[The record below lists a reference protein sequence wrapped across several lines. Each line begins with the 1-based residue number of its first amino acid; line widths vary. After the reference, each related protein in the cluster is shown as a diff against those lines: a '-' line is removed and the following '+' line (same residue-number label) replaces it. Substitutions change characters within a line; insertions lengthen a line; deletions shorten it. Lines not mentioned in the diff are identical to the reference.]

1 MIKDIKI
8 VPPDIEYISQWSD
21 YELPSGHII
30 VDKGVTG
37 CGYTEYCIRNTKNV
51 VLCSPRKLLLEN
63 KFDQHENDP
72 GIFYLKNDKDNNFS
86 DINDLKVNLR
96 DHILKC
102 DFKGIPI
109 KFLVTYDSAYLIIDY
124 LVESGMIDR
133 FFFIIDEFQSLFLDS
148 YFKSEVENDFL
159 EYLQVCPNVLY
170 LSATP
175 MLDKYLERLPEFKD
189 LMFQSLSWKN
199 SKFTETINIQRKHT
213 GSLGRECKK
222 IIGEYLKGNF
232 KVALNTKGE
241 LVQSKE
247 AVFYFNS
254 LTDIIRI
261 IKDLGLTPDQV
272 DIICS
277 DTPENRKKLEKIGF
291 TISRVPLK
299 GQPNKMFTFCTS
311 SVYIGADFHSTCA
324 SSFVFAD
331 PNLKCLALDIS
342 LDLPQIVGRQ
352 RDKENPF
359 KNNIVIFY
367 KLIRTEN
374 LEDRVLFDEKQNQ
387 RRESTEAVLSGF
399 NKLSAKEQNEYVL
412 KIRSDIKVSQYSR
425 DFVSISKKTGLPVYN
440 SFIEIANER
449 AWEVSQ
455 KDYQDKITVT
465 KSIFKEGYTQEEY
478 RDRDDKIVSDFL
490 DNHFYMTGIFEEKM
504 KMYCEFM
511 DTFKDNIYILDQIIH
526 KVDPKFKTYY
536 DLYGT
541 SGCRS
546 VSYQEIYLKRKIGDS
561 LLEDSLKGRLIKE
574 FKIGDRITL
583 KDIKMRLQNIYTS
596 LNITRTPKAKDLEQY
611 FSVEELKLQDSLT
624 KKRSKGYKIIGI
636 L

>member
-37 CGYTEYCIRNTKNV
+37 CGYTEYCIQNNKNV

-86 DINDLKVNLR
+86 DINDLRVRLR

-102 DFKGIPI
+102 DFRGIPI
-109 KFLVTYDSAYLIIDY
+109 KFLVTYDSAYIIIDY
-124 LVESGMIDR
+124 LVEFGMVDR

-175 MLDKYLERLPEFKD
+175 MLDRYLERLPEFKD
-189 LMFQSLSWKN
+189 LVFQSLNWKN
-199 SKFTETINIQRKHT
+199 SKFTETINIQRKRT
-213 GSLGRECKK
+213 GSLGKECKK
-222 IIGEYLKGNF
+222 IIEDYLKGNF

-277 DTPENRKKLEKIGF
+277 DTPENRKKLDKIGF

-299 GQPNKMFTFCTS
+299 GQPNKMFTFCTR

-324 SSFVFAD
+324 SSYVFAD

-374 LEDRVLFDEKQNQ
+374 LEDRALFDKKQNQ
-387 RRESTEAVLSGF
+387 RKDNSKALLSLFIKGSLIEKS
-399 NKLSAKEQNEYVL
+399 NLIKKL
-412 KIRSDIKVSQYSR
+412 RSDIKVSQYSD
-425 DFVSISKKTGLPVYN
+425 DFISISKKTGLPVYN
-440 SFIEIANER
+440 NFIEIANER

-465 KSIFKEGYTQEEY
+465 KSILKEGYTQEEY

-511 DTFKDNIYILDQIIH
+511 DTFKDNVYILDQIIH

-541 SGCRS
+541 SGCRA
-546 VSYQEIYLKRKIGDS
+546 VRYQEIFLKRKIGD
-561 LLEDSLKGRLIKE
+561 LVLDDKLKSEIIDTFPIKTKLTKKE
-574 FKIGDRITL
+574 IKQKL
-583 KDIKMRLQNIYTS
+583 SDIYKKLG
-596 LNITRTPKAKDLEQY
+596 ITRTPKASDLGNY
-611 FSVEELKLQDSLT
+611 LKLKDVLIPSSPG
-624 KKRSKGYKIIGI
+624 KRDRGHEIIGI

>member
-1 MIKDIKI
+1 MIKDLKI
-8 VPPDIEYISQWSD
+8 VPSDVEYISQWSD

-63 KFDQHENDP
+63 KFDQHKNDP

-86 DINDLKVNLR
+86 DINDLKVKLR

-102 DFKGIPI
+102 NFMGIPV

-189 LMFQSLSWKN
+189 LMFQNLSWKN

-232 KVALNTKGE
+232 KVALNTNGE
-241 LVQSKE
+241 LIQSKE

-254 LTDIIRI
+254 LTEIIRI

-299 GQPNKMFTFCTS
+299 GQPNKMFTFCTR

-374 LEDRVLFDEKQNQ
+374 LEDRALFDEKQNQ
-387 RRESTEAVLSGF
+387 RKDNSKALLSLFVKGSSIEKS
-399 NKLSAKEQNEYVL
+399 NLITKLK
-412 KIRSDIKVSQYSR
+412 SDIQVSQYSN
-425 DFVSISKKTGLPVYN
+425 DFISISKKTGLPVYN

-511 DTFKDNIYILDQIIH
+511 DTFKDNVYIIDQIIH

-561 LLEDSLKGRLIKE
+561 LLEDSLKGRLIQE

-624 KKRSKGYKIIGI
+624 KKRSKGYKIVGI